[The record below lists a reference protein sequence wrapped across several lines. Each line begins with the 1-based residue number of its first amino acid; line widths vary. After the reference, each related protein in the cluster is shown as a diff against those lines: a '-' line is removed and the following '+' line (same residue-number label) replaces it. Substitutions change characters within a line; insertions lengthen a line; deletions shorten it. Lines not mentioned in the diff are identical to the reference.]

1 MFQEVEP
8 GLNNTITT
16 ASINS
21 SEWFWISSNNIKC
34 FIIIYLY
41 IILYEENQNVSR
53 GKENGNL
60 FGVNVSS
67 TPRKNTVCVEI
78 LSWRNINLK
87 LTYRGGGMKCI
98 SITKEFRP
106 SNDAIHCN
114 SSTPLHATTSS

>member
-21 SEWFWISSNNIKC
+21 SEWFWFSSNNIKC

-60 FGVNVSS
+60 FGENVSS

-78 LSWRNINLK
+78 LSWRNITLK
-87 LTYRGGGMKCI
+87 LTYGGGGYEMHLNNKRI
-98 SITKEFRP
+98 QTI
-106 SNDAIHCN
+106 
-114 SSTPLHATTSS
+114 